1 MAAKLGKCINYAN
14 CGTAYRNELVP
25 AEASAFV
32 CPECGQPLKDR
43 SSAGMKPPLWALG
56 AAGGVAALL
65 LLVLVGW
72 WMLGK
77 RGPSPKPKD
86 RSPSQGEVVK
96 TTPTPTPEP
105 TVDTNPFP
113 TPAPPFPTADT
124 GPIGSTVS
132 APPAAN
138 PAAVAQERDEVR
150 KEVLKRI
157 DAMPNL
163 SEENKN
169 KLYTYVERAHAMTKL
184 FTVQFNSGKATLSAG
199 DEDKIK
205 QQSQSPEFQK
215 IIAEPSTVFVILG
228 YADKQGDEKTS
239 LKISQNRAQSVL
251 DFLRDKCAVYN
262 VMHVVGMGASDLVDA
277 SKRDKNRVAEIW
289 AVMP

>member
-1 MAAKLGKCINYAN
+1 VAAKLGKCINYAN

-25 AEASAFV
+25 AEAGAFV

-43 SSAGMKPPLWALG
+43 SSTGMKPPIWVLG
-56 AAGGVAALL
+56 AAGGAVALVLL
-65 LLVLVGW
+65 GLVGW

-77 RGPSPKPKD
+77 RAPSPRPKD
-86 RSPSQGEVVK
+86 RSSSPDIVN
-96 TTPTPTPEP
+96 TNPTPTPEP
-105 TVDTNPFP
+105 TAELNPPP
-113 TPAPPFPTADT
+113 TPSPPFPTGDNT
-124 GPIGSTVS
+124 GASVVS
-132 APPAAN
+132 APVSAN

-184 FTVQFNSGKATLSAG
+184 FTVQFNSGRPSLSAG

-205 QQSQSPEFQK
+205 QQSQSAEFQK
-215 IIAEPSTVFVILG
+215 IIGEPSTVFVILG
-228 YADKQGDEKTS
+228 YADKQGDEKAN
-239 LKISQNRAQSVL
+239 LKISQNRAQAVL
-251 DFLRDKCAVYN
+251 DVLRDKCLVYN
-262 VMHVVGMGASDLVDA
+262 VMHVVGMGGSDLVDA
-277 SKRDKNRVAEIW
+277 NKRDKNRVAEVW